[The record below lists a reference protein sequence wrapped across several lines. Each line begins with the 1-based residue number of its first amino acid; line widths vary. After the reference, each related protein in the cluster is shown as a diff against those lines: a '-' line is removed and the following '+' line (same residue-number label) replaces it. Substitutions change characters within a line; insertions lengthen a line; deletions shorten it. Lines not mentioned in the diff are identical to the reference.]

1 LVPPPQP
8 DRPDEPTPERVPP
21 GSFVSGEMREECARF
36 LDEVRNL
43 VHRRAEQQRLLL
55 RDLRR

>member
-1 LVPPPQP
+1 LVPPPQS
-8 DRPDEPTPERVPP
+8 DRPETPSPERVPP

-43 VHRRAEQQRLLL
+43 VHRRAEQQRPLL
-55 RDLRR
+55 RDFQR